1 MKKVFLAEYE
11 SRNFSFQLVATN
23 ERKAR
28 ALMLKALRKHG
39 RDYDCVRLWFY
50 PDDIAVHE
58 MPINVAFRDHSK
70 V

>member
-1 MKKVFLAEYE
+1 MNIIYLAEYE
-11 SRNFSFQLVATN
+11 SRNFSFQLVATS

-39 RDYDCVRLWFY
+39 RDFDCVRLWFY
-50 PDDIAVHE
+50 PNDIAVHE
-58 MPINVAFRDHSK
+58 MPIDVAFRDHSK

>member
-1 MKKVFLAEYE
+1 MKKVYLAEYE
-11 SRNFSFQLVATN
+11 SRNFDFQLIATN
-23 ERKAR
+23 KRKAR

-39 RDYDCVRLWFY
+39 RDYYCDRDWFY
-50 PDDIAVHE
+50 PDDIAIHE